1 MAESGSESGIMG
13 ALSSGGA
20 GGGRMGGMGFGAVQL
35 GMGLMNRKKADAM
48 LPTAQSPE
56 ERQIY
61 NVYRRRRRALE
72 TGTAGFLDKKLV
84 GQNVKQYGQ
93 NAFRAGGPVN
103 TGVLA
108 QLMNQGMKNISDQY
122 GQQYSEAM
130 KGEGD
135 FATKKGDIERDTSFL
150 RSARK
155 SAQGEQQVQAG
166 QQNILASMPSREQ
179 MASILKALIPGGSA
193 V

>member
-35 GMGLMNRKKADAM
+35 GMGLINRKKADAM
-48 LPTAQSPE
+48 LPPSESPM
-56 ERQIY
+56 ERQLL
-61 NVYRRRRRALE
+61 NTMRRRRRALE
-72 TGTAGFLDKKLV
+72 TGTAATADRASV
-84 GQNVKQYGQ
+84 RQMAKQYGQ
-93 NAFRAGGPVN
+93 GAFRAGGPVN

-108 QLMNQGMKNISDQY
+108 QLMNQGMQNISSQY
-122 GQQYSEAM
+122 GQQYAQAM
-130 KGEGD
+130 KEESELGGKMAD
-135 FATKKGDIERDTSFL
+135 VGRDISFL
-150 RSARK
+150 KSTRK
-155 SAQGEQQVQAG
+155 SAQAEPQVQAG